1 MALARTNVHS
11 QGSTDGHG
19 TGDFTTTSF
28 TPPNDSLLVVCV
40 ATMRVTTATDL
51 TSSITCA
58 GGGWTYTPR
67 VGIGSS
73 TSVYSVSQRIF
84 TAPITTGASMTLT
97 IGTGGINMQFYV
109 VAVLAYTGYDTG
121 TPTGAT
127 GSLLVEDTGAPDG
140 AQSFTLSGAPATT
153 SEVVA
158 AITLD
163 KDAAGT
169 TPGSDFTEIYD
180 VQVGGSGGEQSQIRT
195 GSTSTTVAW
204 VDTNTGG
211 SIFKLVAAGV
221 EVKEAAGAPPSGPYA
236 MLRPAVVAP

>member
-1 MALARTNVHS
+1 MALSRTNVHS
-11 QGSTDGHG
+11 QASAEPHG
-19 TGDFTTTSF
+19 TGDFTTSSF
-28 TPPNDSLLVVCV
+28 TPPDNCLLVVAV

-67 VGIGSS
+67 AGLGSN
-73 TSVYSVSQRIF
+73 TDVFSVSTRIF
-84 TAPITTGASMTLT
+84 TAPVTTGASMTLT
-97 IGTGGINMQFYV
+97 IGTGGINMQFYAVSV
-109 VAVLAYTGYDTG
+109 VAYTGYDTG

-127 GSLLVEDTGAPDG
+127 GSLLVESAGTPDG
-140 AQSFTLSGAPATT
+140 AQSFTLSGAPATD
-153 SEVVA
+153 SEVFA

-169 TPGSDFTEIYD
+169 TPGAGWTEIHD
-180 VQVGGSGGEQSQIRT
+180 VQAGGAGGVQSQIRT

-211 SIFKLVAAGV
+211 NIFKFVASAV
-221 EVKEAAGAPPSGPYA
+221 EIKAAAGAGGPVL
-236 MLRPAVVAP
+236 MPRAVHVAG